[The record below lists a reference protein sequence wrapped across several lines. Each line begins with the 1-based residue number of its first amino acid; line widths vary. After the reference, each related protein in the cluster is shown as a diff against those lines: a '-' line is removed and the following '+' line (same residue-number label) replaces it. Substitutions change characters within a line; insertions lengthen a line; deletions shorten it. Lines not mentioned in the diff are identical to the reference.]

1 MAGRYMKNQNVGVN
15 STNGDNQS
23 VQGSNSGIS
32 TEQDL
37 IRLINEYNDAHSKSK
52 KSKGGA

>member
-23 VQGSNSGIS
+23 VQGSNSGIA

>member
-1 MAGRYMKNQNVGVN
+1 MAGRYMKNQNDGVH

-23 VQGSNSGIS
+23 VQGSNSGIA

-37 IRLINEYNDAHSKSK
+37 IRIINESNNANGKSK
-52 KSKGGA
+52 K